1 MKIVGCD
8 LHTCYQ
14 PIAMMDQETGELVE
28 RRREHAN
35 GEAPAFYTEL
45 EAAVR
50 VGITGTLKTVNID
63 RQRPAQP
70 CLGFGFFLG
79 VVAFF
84 RLFLAQ
90 HNPWA
95 CFLSKMSFPPDLG
108 KACFRVP
115 VPSTA

>member
-14 PIAMMDQETGELVE
+14 PIAMLDQETGESVE
-28 RRREHAN
+28 RRREHTN
-35 GEAPAFYTEL
+35 GEERAFYTEL

-70 CLGFGFFLG
+70 C
-79 VVAFF
+79 F
-84 RLFLAQ
+84 R
-90 HNPWA
+90 PT
-95 CFLSKMSFPPDLG
+95 CFESGWYPTLPDGSLS
-108 KACFRVP
+108 
-115 VPSTA
+115 